1 MLAQLTLNI
10 LIAFLWTLFQDED
23 KFHLSTFI
31 AGYLIGIVIVYLIHR
46 FFFKRV
52 FYLKKVWVIFKFIIV
67 YNVQLIISSFSTIN
81 YILFKS
87 HDMNPGLLIYET
99 SLKRDWAITLLTLL
113 IMLTPGSLVLRIS
126 PDGSRFFIHA
136 IDVSERD
143 KAILTKQIKKYE
155 RLIWEV
161 LK

>member
-87 HDMNPGLLIYET
+87 DDMNQVY
-99 SLKRDWAITLLTLL
+99 
-113 IMLTPGSLVLRIS
+113 
-126 PDGSRFFIHA
+126 
-136 IDVSERD
+136 
-143 KAILTKQIKKYE
+143 
-155 RLIWEV
+155 
-161 LK
+161 

>member
-10 LIAFLWTLFQDED
+10 LIAILWTLFQDED

-31 AGYLIGIVIVYLIHR
+31 SGYIIGIMIVYLIHR

-87 HDMNPGLLIYET
+87 RDMNPGLLIYQT